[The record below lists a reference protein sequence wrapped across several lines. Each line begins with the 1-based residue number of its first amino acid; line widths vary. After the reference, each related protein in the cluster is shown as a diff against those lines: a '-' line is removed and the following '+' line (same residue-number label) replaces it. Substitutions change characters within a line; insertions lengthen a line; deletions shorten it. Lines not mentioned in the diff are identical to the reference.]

1 MFPHRI
7 VTTLPSLLP
16 IIHEHEDV
24 VPPAIPRLI
33 TPTIPPRSYR
43 RAGTEVDGLWF
54 DGNAFAAV
62 ADYLDNQDQRRLLSP
77 FYAKSAF
84 AAESDYGEVVMDK
97 TLPTRPYEDYEDE
110 PPRVRFLDRWG
121 WKKVVLAMAGFSL
134 FLLVLG
140 LGTGFGLQN
149 RASTTTG
156 QQGEGQ
162 SPGLQPSASPT
173 STPTGR
179 PSQTPKPSPP
189 ATTHPKRF
197 PAGTYSFTAAL
208 MSVQTSC
215 TSDPAV
221 FGCYP
226 FTTYGSSTV
235 NQSAATFE
243 WTIEPAAGA
252 AKDNGSSYYQLSSA
266 AGSVSNATLLP
277 EFTNVTM
284 TLVEANTDTERYTF
298 NLTIAKEYV
307 VPNGTAVVLPG
318 TADCWYNST
327 VVKVEL
333 WTRQRATYPPGITD
347 VPLPSAD
354 ETGSTT
360 TAVSP
365 WPYKFTMSQVQGA
378 SSSVP
383 ECRNSE
389 GTVLGPT
396 INGAGDCKCSY
407 KNFDNSNGGSN

>member
-16 IIHEHEDV
+16 IIHENEEV
-24 VPPAIPRLI
+24 VPPAIPRLVA
-33 TPTIPPRSYR
+33 PTIPPPSYR
-43 RAGTEVDGLWF
+43 RGGAEVDGLWF

-62 ADYLDNQDQRRLLSP
+62 ADYLNNQEQGLLSSP
-77 FYAKSAF
+77 GYARSFYTSK
-84 AAESDYGEVVMDK
+84 SDYGGVAMDQ
-97 TLPTRPYEDYEDE
+97 TLPARPYEDYDDDE

-121 WKKVVLAMAGFSL
+121 WRKVVFATVGFIL

-140 LGTGFGLQN
+140 LGTGYGLRN
-149 RASTTTG
+149 SGPTIAG

-162 SPGLQPSASPT
+162 SPGNLPSASPT
-173 STPTGR
+173 AAPR
-179 PSQTPKPSPP
+179 PSQSAQPSPP
-189 ATTHPKRF
+189 ANTNPKPKQRF

-226 FTTYGSSTV
+226 FTTYGSATV
-235 NQSAATFE
+235 SQSAATFE
-243 WTIEPAAGA
+243 WTIEST
-252 AKDNGSSYYQLSSA
+252 GSSSYQLSSA

-277 EFTNVTM
+277 QFSNLPM

-307 VPNGTAVVLPG
+307 VPNGTATVLPG

-333 WTRQRATYPPGITD
+333 WTRQRATYPPSITD
-347 VPLPSAD
+347 VPLPNTD
-354 ETGSTT
+354 GTGSTT

-365 WPYKFTMSQVQGA
+365 WPYRFTMSQVQG
-378 SSSVP
+378 SSPNVP
-383 ECRNSE
+383 ECRNSQ

-396 INGAGDCKCSY
+396 INGAGDCQCSY
-407 KNFDNSNGGSN
+407 KNYDL